1 MEAEWMKSISDT
13 TICNVFYFYWVAG
26 VLVAI
31 YNFVTGVTLFNT
43 ITKGTLAR
51 IGAVL
56 FLLAVTVFTIV
67 VSAFTYM
74 ICNRALLEPAQKKV
88 DA

>member
-1 MEAEWMKSISDT
+1 MKSISDT
-13 TICNVFYFYWVAG
+13 TICNVFYFYWVAS

-31 YNFVTGVTLFNT
+31 YNLLTGVALFNT
-43 ITKGTLAR
+43 LLKGTFAR

-56 FLLAVTVFTIV
+56 FLLAIAVFTII